1 MKKLMIIAL
10 NVFLCFMCISCEKD
24 KSSEVNKKGGESSEE
39 QQGSEPKESK
49 DYVILR
55 DLRLVVKVFEDGE
68 RLSYSNAERKCNQL
82 SLGGYDDW
90 RLPTISELMN
100 INAYTTLLKGQ
111 NQWWSSSPYY
121 YDSETYHYCL
131 DKGNAV
137 VSVDGN
143 MWWVVAVI
151 AY

>member
-1 MKKLMIIAL
+1 MIVIPSL
-10 NVFLCFMCISCEKD
+10 TLYLFCSCEQNKTIELNKNNNNIEDKD
-24 KSSEVNKKGGESSEE
+24 E
-39 QQGSEPKESK
+39 SEPKESK
-49 DYVILR
+49 DYVILK

-68 RLSYSNAERKCNQL
+68 RLSYGDAESKCNQL

-111 NQWWSSSPYY
+111 NQWWSCSPYY

-131 DKGNAV
+131 DKGDAI

-143 MWWVVAVI
+143 MWWVVAVR